1 MLMMTTMMMMISIA
15 SVITFIAIS
24 TITTVI
30 ICYYGEPVAD
40 VGIFLAFRLLGV
52 GIQGFRV

>member
-1 MLMMTTMMMMISIA
+1 MMMISIA

-24 TITTVI
+24 TITTVV